1 MTQVSHPSAEHQVH
15 KSDEIR
21 PLGMGNRPH
30 GNRSRAVGV
39 SPENAANPGIIA

>member
-1 MTQVSHPSAEHQVH
+1 MTQVSHLLVEHQVH
-15 KSDEIR
+15 ESDEIR
-21 PLGMGNRPH
+21 PLGMGNRPC